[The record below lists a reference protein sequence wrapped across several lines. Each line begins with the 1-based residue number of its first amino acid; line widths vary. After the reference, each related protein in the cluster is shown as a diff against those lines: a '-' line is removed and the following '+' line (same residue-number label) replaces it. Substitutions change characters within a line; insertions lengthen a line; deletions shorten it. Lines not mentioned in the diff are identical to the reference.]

1 MTNPQ
6 DSARDD
12 ARNQA
17 LAQVASICEMIAA
30 YAVDYDRLDELR
42 DDADSAPDEYVDVI
56 KKGRDSF
63 GSDLGLTHPDDG
75 DFNYYFD
82 IGRELAELES
92 IAGMCANQD
101 EALERIQEDALSVEY
116 RSDWVS
122 PGEEMTPSEFRIL
135 LCTGGP
141 HVEIVGEIDHR
152 GEPSR
157 CWVNYR
163 DWGTSGE
170 LTGADFDHD
179 TVLRYCGFFVT
190 GALSHD

>member
-1 MTNPQ
+1 MANTQ
-6 DSARDD
+6 ESTRSD
-12 ARNQA
+12 AHNQA

-30 YAVDYDRLDELR
+30 YDVDYDRLEELQDER
-42 DDADSAPDEYVDVI
+42 DNYTALNRDGHMTMIGADWAKDNPGDAE
-56 KKGRDSF
+56 
-63 GSDLGLTHPDDG
+63 
-75 DFNYYFD
+75 
-82 IGRELAELES
+82 ELAELENAAGDCESQDDAETHIHEGPLS
-92 IAGMCANQD
+92 I
-101 EALERIQEDALSVEY
+101 EY
-116 RSDWVS
+116 RSEWVS

-141 HVEIVGEIDHR
+141 HVEIVGEIDHN

-179 TVLRYCGFFVT
+179 VVLRYCGFFVT
-190 GALSHD
+190 GQ